1 MERGRPDG
9 HSELPSRRPVM
20 ARLLYLFRSVGAV
33 NLLLAFVAFCLL
45 CLWAGMVLGVAFVR
59 TGSSFVSSSLMTAWM
74 PEALRRNAD
83 DLLSV
88 MPLTGAVLAAMHGGL
103 PSRLARFATSIVQFL
118 EECLK
123 LPAGGHSWFG
133 KPGEPGLMPS
143 FVAPCP
149 SLVVAAFLLGS
160 YGAMPPEPARP
171 PVTYVFSSDAML
183 SVLPIHLLVHF
194 ENAGVDAADE
204 LTERGTTLNDARR
217 AGLEE
222 VVEALRPCAAS
233 DRPVT
238 IRPYG
243 FASDDPFPG
252 DVRESDRLNVEAAN
266 RRARAAHEAL
276 AALIEPGMTIEAP
289 VVWERFEEMAN
300 ARNSMIRVPEGS
312 DRDSL
317 ADRVVVLRLTSTGDC
332 RAVGPYG
339 PSNAAGPSAGTDTAP
354 PPAAPATSRSDSPVG
369 NTARIGGAKVAA
381 ASENRRPA

>member
-1 MERGRPDG
+1 MERGRPDD
-9 HSELPSRRPVM
+9 HSEPPSRRPVM
-20 ARLLYLFRSVGAV
+20 TRLLYLFRSVGAV

-171 PVTYVFSSDAML
+171 PVTYVFSSDSML

-194 ENAGVDAADE
+194 ENAGIDAADE

-222 VVEALRPCAAS
+222 VVEVLRPCAAS

-266 RRARAAHEAL
+266 RRARAAHDAL

-317 ADRVVVLRLTSTGDC
+317 ADRVVVLRLTSTGAC
-332 RAVGPYG
+332 RAVDPHA
-339 PSNAAGPSAGTDTAP
+339 PSITAEPSAGTDTAP
-354 PPAAPATSRSDSPVG
+354 PPAASATFRSDSPVE
-369 NTARIGGAKVAA
+369 NTARIGEAKAA